1 MNGSV
6 RFSTPV
12 LGLYAGQV
20 RPMPGDGRPTAIF
33 KQPLTGLAR
42 IGWEGLEVDAQ
53 ADRRVHGGTEKALH
67 HFPLENHRRLAAQF
81 PEQAAQFVSG
91 GIGENLSTEGC
102 AEDSVCIGDVYALGT
117 ARIQLNQPRSPCWKI
132 DARFGREGITRHIAE
147 QGIAG
152 WYYRVLAPG
161 EVRPGD
167 ALTLLERNAEPLS
180 LRALHALMHAHRPP
194 LDQLRRVAD
203 TPGLNAFWR
212 NKLLGRADWLER
224 NGAA

>member
-6 RFSTPV
+6 LSTTL

-20 RPMPGDGRPTAIF
+20 QPMPGDGRPTAIF
-33 KQPLTGLAR
+33 KRPVSGRMR
-42 IGWEGLEVDAQ
+42 IGMEGLEADAQ
-53 ADRRVHGGTEKALH
+53 ADRRVHGGPEKALH

-91 GIGENLSTEGC
+91 GIGENFSTEGC
-102 AEDSVCIGDVYALGT
+102 DEDSVCIGDVYALGS
-117 ARIQLNQPRSPCWKI
+117 ARIQLCQPRSPCWKI
-132 DARFGREGITRHIAE
+132 DAKFGREGITRHIAE

-161 EVRPGD
+161 EVQVGD

-180 LRALHALMHAHRPP
+180 LRALHALVREHRPD
-194 LDQLRRVAD
+194 LEALRRVAA
-203 TPGLNAFWR
+203 TPGLNLAWR
-212 NKLLGRADWLER
+212 DKLLARADWLEQNR
-224 NGAA
+224 PQ